1 MSLKDLFGPAHPKL
15 GSGVDALIDE
25 VEEEQR
31 REDEQNNQNND
42 MGDLGRNDIPIDNS
56 GVIIPSERYL
66 DRMIRIKGWVSEKEA
81 GKSTL
86 MWDDPDFLEILELN
100 NLNEKDQKKFIR
112 RYLDL
117 AAISSGDGNSG
128 MTGERARVLAV
139 RMLSQRSR
147 SDLGNDLNERGAWIE
162 TRNSTKQSI
171 RTTQGG
177 NNNGKSS
184 GFLSRLFGH

>member
-1 MSLKDLFGPAHPKL
+1 MSLKDLFGPNHPKL
-15 GSGVDALIDE
+15 GSGVDALVDE
-25 VEEEQR
+25 MEDEQR
-31 REDEQNNQNND
+31 REDEQINQDD

-56 GVIIPSERYL
+56 NVPNISERYL
-66 DRMIRIKGWVSEKEA
+66 DRMIRIKGWVPEKEP

-86 MWDDPDFLEILELN
+86 MWDDPEFLEVLELN

-112 RYLDL
+112 RYLVL
-117 AAISSGDGNSG
+117 SAISSGDGNSG

-147 SDLGNDLNERGAWIE
+147 SDLSNDLNERGALIE
-162 TRNSTKQSI
+162 TRNTTKQSI

-184 GFLSRLFGH
+184 GFLGRLFGH